1 MRVVFVAFKTRIA
14 VGKGITRNA
23 NPMWSGKPYLSSLI
37 AIEWLIIN
45 CVQRLMQDITNAT
58 PGICDNSIKQKQI
71 KANWGQSIHLS
82 CPIHIP
88 DIESIIASEGPIKW
102 FYYRSERSSGYEV
115 FPRRDKFVHTSE
127 HGLVIL
133 GISDRENGRYE
144 CKLGTNTL
152 FSYSIQVDASKR
164 SLLSS
169 NLSIS

>member
-1 MRVVFVAFKTRIA
+1 
-14 VGKGITRNA
+14 
-23 NPMWSGKPYLSSLI
+23 
-37 AIEWLIIN
+37 
-45 CVQRLMQDITNAT
+45 MQDITNAT

-169 NLSIS
+169 NLSTS